1 MIRLRGELTCQMGK
15 ENIVKQNQGEEPRQ
29 ENERGKEMQDALPSA
44 CPETRGSFWGVE
56 PKLSWSQTLNITQM
70 LILKRLLC
78 SGTLRHVSV
87 IFFFFF
93 LAGHLTQESKEV
105 LNTTPEILPWKKA
118 QVKSQ
123 YEIKNQSH
131 SQMCHIFSC
140 RNPVLED
147 LGVLWVMEGVCS
159 IAEHIALDIT
169 CAQKW
174 LWALPVKLLSYC
186 IIHIC
191 FMMTQCLPCWIFYF
205 SSSKTINYSPW
216 QEMFSLPLF

>member
-15 ENIVKQNQGEEPRQ
+15 ENTVKQNQGEEPRQ
-29 ENERGKEMQDALPSA
+29 ENERGKEMQDALPST
-44 CPETRGSFWGVE
+44 CTVTSSSFWGVE
-56 PKLSWSQTLNITQM
+56 PKLSWSQTPNMNPNADSEEAFLTP
-70 LILKRLLC
+70 
-78 SGTLRHVSV
+78 RHVSEE
-87 IFFFFF
+87 IFFFFEN
-93 LAGHLTQESKEV
+93 HLTQESKEV
-105 LNTTPEILPWKKA
+105 LNTTLVRGILPCRKA
-118 QVKSQ
+118 QIKSQ
-123 YEIKNQSH
+123 YEMENWSH

-140 RNPVLED
+140 RKPVLE
-147 LGVLWVMEGVCS
+147 VLWVMEGLCS
-159 IAEHIALDIT
+159 IAEHKPLDIT
-169 CAQKW
+169 CAQKQ

>member
-1 MIRLRGELTCQMGK
+1 MRGAKKCRMHCQAPALRPAAPS
-15 ENIVKQNQGEEPRQ
+15 EE
-29 ENERGKEMQDALPSA
+29 
-44 CPETRGSFWGVE
+44 
-56 PKLSWSQTLNITQM
+56 WSQSYHGLRHWIWTQM
-70 LILKRLLC
+70 LILKRLFLPQDT
-78 SGTLRHVSV
+78 SHRRFL
-87 IFFFFF
+87 FFW
-93 LAGHLTQESKEV
+93 GPP
-105 LNTTPEILPWKKA
+105 NTRKQRGAEQNPGGILPCKKA

-123 YEIKNQSH
+123 YELENQSH

-140 RNPVLED
+140 RKPVLED
-147 LGVLWVMEGVCS
+147 LWVMEGLCS
-159 IAEHIALDIT
+159 IAEHKPLNIT

-205 SSSKTINYSPW
+205 SGSKTINYSPW

>member
-29 ENERGKEMQDALPSA
+29 ENERGKEMQDPLPST
-44 CPETRGSFWGVE
+44 CTETSSSFWRVE
-56 PKLSWSQTLNITQM
+56 PKLSWSQTLNMDPNADSEEAFLTP
-70 LILKRLLC
+70 
-78 SGTLRHVSV
+78 RHISQE
-87 IFFFFF
+87 ISFFW
-93 LAGHLTQESKEV
+93 GPP
-105 LNTTPEILPWKKA
+105 NTRKQRGAEQNPGGILPCKKA

-123 YEIKNQSH
+123 YELENQSH

-140 RNPVLED
+140 RKPVLED
-147 LGVLWVMEGVCS
+147 LWVMEGLCS
-159 IAEHIALDIT
+159 IAEHKPLNIT

-205 SSSKTINYSPW
+205 SGSKTINYSPW